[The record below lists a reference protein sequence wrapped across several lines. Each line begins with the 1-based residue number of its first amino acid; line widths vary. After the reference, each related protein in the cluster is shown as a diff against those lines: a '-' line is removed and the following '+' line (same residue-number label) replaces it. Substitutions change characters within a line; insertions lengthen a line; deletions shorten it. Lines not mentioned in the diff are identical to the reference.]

1 MIKRATASAKKHGIQ
16 LRHGKPNPG
25 TGDCAFEAVIQNNN
39 DRSCFTENYEM
50 TVDWYRRIW
59 ATDMKNRAK
68 NTPYNIFTDQQWQ
81 EGWAEMM
88 IPGIYER
95 GLFGDLMLAGIA
107 CGIRKILLIFNTNP
121 DTPHDPIYVV
131 NPSQFNV
138 QADSEIPIVLA
149 YNMSHY
155 ESMEPCKDLDIQATI
170 DLVNEY
176 QEGRYRYGKKDI
188 PFLFAQMQH
197 PDDANNN
204 SRIGRQETKQSE
216 GDSHENLS
224 TAKKARRDP
233 SKKSQGDNFENQSTT
248 MKTKKRPTEYRI
260 TENCN
265 EDKKRRHES
274 SSKDSIVTITLE
286 DTSEH
291 KEAKNQFLMTILI
304 WKKLM
309 NS

>member
-155 ESMEPCKDLDIQATI
+155 ESMEPCNDLDIQATI
-170 DLVNEY
+170 DLVKEY

-188 PFLFAQMQH
+188 PFLLAQMQH

-233 SKKSQGDNFENQSTT
+233 SKKSQGDNFKNQSTT
-248 MKTKKRPTEYRI
+248 MKTKKRPTE
-260 TENCN
+260 
-265 EDKKRRHES
+265 
-274 SSKDSIVTITLE
+274 L
-286 DTSEH
+286 
-291 KEAKNQFLMTILI
+291 
-304 WKKLM
+304 
-309 NS
+309 